1 MPIWAVR
8 FKWLEVMAAN
18 VPGEHILVVR
28 HVAHMIRIDAA
39 PNATGVIDLGAE
51 RRVAKFYERGKAVA
65 QVKRRHHN
73 GVTIAID
80 RAEPQPASRVRL
92 GNRPLQQVR
101 FVAINPAHQTC
112 PLLVTMRTKMP
123 CASRHRILSAASG
136 DIPATAL

>member
-1 MPIWAVR
+1 
-8 FKWLEVMAAN
+8 MAAN

-73 GVTIAID
+73 GVTISRLTAPSHNQHPEFGSGID
-80 RAEPQPASRVRL
+80 RCNS
-92 GNRPLQQVR
+92 
-101 FVAINPAHQTC
+101 
-112 PLLVTMRTKMP
+112 
-123 CASRHRILSAASG
+123 
-136 DIPATAL
+136 D